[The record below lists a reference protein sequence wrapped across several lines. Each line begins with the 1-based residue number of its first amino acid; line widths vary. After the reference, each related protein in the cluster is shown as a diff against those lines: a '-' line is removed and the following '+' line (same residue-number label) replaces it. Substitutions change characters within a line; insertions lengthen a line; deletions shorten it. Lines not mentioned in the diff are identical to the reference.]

1 MGAKK
6 GNGTKKTIV
15 IKTKWGS
22 DANLPTLY
30 ANHLM
35 VSHANQ
41 NEFFLFFGQ
50 LTPPA
55 LHGPESFPKELEIV
69 PIAKIVVSPEN
80 MKRFAEA
87 MSKNVENY
95 EKSRGQQDK

>member
-6 GNGTKKTIV
+6 GNGQEKTIA
-15 IKTKWGS
+15 IKAKWAS
-22 DANLPTLY
+22 DTNLPTLY

-55 LHGPESFPKELEIV
+55 LHEPGVFPKELEIV
-69 PIAKIVVSPEN
+69 PIAKIVVAPEN
-80 MKRFAEA
+80 MKRFAEVI
-87 MSKNVENY
+87 SKNVENY
-95 EKSRGQQDK
+95 EKSRSPKDK

>member
-1 MGAKK
+1 MGAK
-6 GNGTKKTIV
+6 TKTRQGKAII

-22 DANLPTLY
+22 QAGLPTLY

-55 LHGPESFPKELEIV
+55 VLTPEAYPKELEIV
-69 PIAKIVVSPEN
+69 PIAKIVVTPDN
-80 MKRFAEA
+80 MERFAEVI
-87 MSKNVENY
+87 SKNVEDYKKN
-95 EKSRGQQDK
+95 KKQ